1 MKFKQQ
7 NIIAHGICSSLVAVE
22 LNPLVIGAHQG
33 KITRNPTKPLCCGV
47 WHEKEYAF
55 YEVKETRLLVL
66 PRCVLNR
73 Y

>member
-7 NIIAHGICSSLVAVE
+7 NIIAHGICSSLVAFE

-33 KITRNPTKPLCCGV
+33 KITRNLTKPLCCGV
-47 WHEKEYAF
+47 WHAKEYAF
-55 YEVKETRLLVL
+55 YKVKETRLLVL

>member
-7 NIIAHGICSSLVAVE
+7 NIIAHAICSSLVAVE

-33 KITRNPTKPLCCGV
+33 KITRNLTKPLCCGV
-47 WHEKEYAF
+47 WHVKEYAF
-55 YEVKETRLLVL
+55 YKVKETRLLVL